1 MVGQP
6 GVGQLVLHAIREGL
20 VEQAEVV
27 TQTHAVAGQV
37 EGGQRIQEA
46 GGQAAQTAV
55 AKARL
60 RLNLLNVGQ
69 VLARSGQSVAD
80 VIVQP

>member
-27 TQTHAVAGQV
+27 TQAHAVAGQV

-60 RLNLLNVGQ
+60 RLNFLNVGQ